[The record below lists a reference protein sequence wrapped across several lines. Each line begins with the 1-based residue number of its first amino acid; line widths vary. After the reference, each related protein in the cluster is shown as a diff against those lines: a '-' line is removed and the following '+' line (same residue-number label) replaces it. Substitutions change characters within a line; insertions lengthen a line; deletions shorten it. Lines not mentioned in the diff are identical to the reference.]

1 MKKIYN
7 IIMMVSVIIFSLSSC
22 IKEGDLEL
30 DPVPEIGFTYTS
42 EGLTL
47 TFESTGEG
55 ISDVSWTISDGAT
68 GTGESLEH
76 TFDKPDSYWISMT
89 GTVHGEE
96 QTVSTK
102 IIVAKAALVS
112 MDDNSIAD
120 WDNVNYSDFQFAGG
134 SSIIKGKLDYDANY
148 VYFYMELDGNVNPKA
163 TVTSH
168 ILSMAIDNDA
178 NLSTGLDFGGL
189 GAEYLLEGQIYGGE
203 VWTDFYNYTGG
214 DWWENITDP
223 TFADGMTIGHSEVDG
238 GVLKIEWAFS
248 RKTFGINS
256 TSFGLYWN
264 VYDEDW
270 ADADI
275 MEYNGDSAILINM
288 DKE

>member
-1 MKKIYN
+1 
-7 IIMMVSVIIFSLSSC
+7 MVSVIIFSLSSC

-55 ISDVSWTISDGAT
+55 ISDISWTISDGGS

-76 TFDKPDSYWISMT
+76 TFDKPDSYWVSMT

-112 MDDNSIAD
+112 MTDNSIAD
-120 WDNVNYSDFQFAGG
+120 WDNVTYPDFQLAGT
-134 SSIIKGKLDYDANY
+134 SLFKKGKVDYDANY
-148 VYFYMELDGNVNPKA
+148 VYFYMEVDVASNPK
-163 TVTSH
+163 VTEDSH
-168 ILSMAIDNDA
+168 IFSMGIDNDA
-178 NLSTGLDFGGL
+178 NLSTGLDYNGIGS
-189 GAEYLLEGQIYGGE
+189 EYLLEGHFYGNE
-203 VWTDFYNYTGG
+203 PWYDFYQG
-214 DWWENITDP
+214 DWATIDDP
-223 TFADGMTIGHSEVDG
+223 NFTQGLTIGHYEVDNG
-238 GVLKIEWAFS
+238 IMKIEWAFS

-256 TSFGLYWN
+256 TSFSLYWN
-264 VYDEDW
+264 LYDEDW
-270 ADADI
+270 NDADV